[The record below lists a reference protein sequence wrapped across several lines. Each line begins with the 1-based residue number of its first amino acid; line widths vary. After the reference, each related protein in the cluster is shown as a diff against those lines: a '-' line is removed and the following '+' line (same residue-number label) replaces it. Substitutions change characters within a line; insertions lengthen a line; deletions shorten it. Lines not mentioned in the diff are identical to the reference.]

1 VSPGWASVVLW
12 GVLLGI
18 LASLQFVFTLHGL
31 QVALALA
38 VGGAVIVLGLL
49 LLARSPA
56 ERRWLLPDTSYATV
70 MVAVG
75 VVMVAMGLVFGLWL
89 VLIGAGVLA
98 LGAGGVARELLAA
111 RRSAS

>member
-1 VSPGWASVVLW
+1 MRPGWASVTLW

-18 LASLQFVFTLHGL
+18 LASLQFAFTVHGL
-31 QVALALA
+31 QAALALA
-38 VGGAVIVLGLL
+38 VAGAVVVLGLL
-49 LLARSPA
+49 LLARAPA
-56 ERRWLLPDTSYATV
+56 ERRRLLPDTSYATV

-89 VLIGAGVLA
+89 ILIGAGVVA

-111 RRSAS
+111 RGSVS